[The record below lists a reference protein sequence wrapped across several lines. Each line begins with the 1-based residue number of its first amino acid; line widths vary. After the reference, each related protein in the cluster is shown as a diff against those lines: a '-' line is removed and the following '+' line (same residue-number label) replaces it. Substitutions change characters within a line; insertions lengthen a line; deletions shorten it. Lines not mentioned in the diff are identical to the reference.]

1 MRAANLC
8 LQILRDVAFDQHLRV
23 PEFVAAED
31 LGGGD
36 GTHLLALAGGFVDT
50 YAHEARLSVALARK
64 TVEPNERLGVHFSRV
79 QLA

>member
-1 MRAANLC
+1 
-8 LQILRDVAFDQHLRV
+8 LRPTNFGVQVVGHVAVNEHGRV

-31 LGGGD
+31 LGGGY

-79 QLA
+79 RLA